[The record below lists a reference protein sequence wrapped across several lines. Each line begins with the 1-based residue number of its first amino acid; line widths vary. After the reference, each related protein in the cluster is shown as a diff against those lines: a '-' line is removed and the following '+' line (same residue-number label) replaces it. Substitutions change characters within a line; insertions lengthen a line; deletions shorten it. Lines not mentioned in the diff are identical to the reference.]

1 MRAWQTRY
9 IGTQD
14 TDLLANTHPPPTTHT
29 SCFPPYLT
37 ALPPFFTRNT
47 VEETTERRSDGATGT
62 KSSQVNNECNKRMQQ
77 RMQQTDATNECNK
90 RMQQMNET
98 NECNDACHNQQS
110 TTNGANERRSANLL
124 ACQIDGPTY
133 YYLLTSYCLLLHYLT

>member
-1 MRAWQTRY
+1 
-9 IGTQD
+9 
-14 TDLLANTHPPPTTHT
+14 
-29 SCFPPYLT
+29 
-37 ALPPFFTRNT
+37 
-47 VEETTERRSDGATGT
+47 
-62 KSSQVNNECNKRMQQ
+62 MQQ